1 MVELVVNVGFGG
13 GNGDVGDNVVDQD
26 EDEVVVDE
34 DDVVDED
41 EDELVD
47 EDEVD
52 VN

>member
-34 DDVVDED
+34 DEI
-41 EDELVD
+41 D